1 LPPSQARTI
10 DTPQSFSLQND
21 LPPPTLGAYSAT
33 AIVVGAVIGSGIFV
47 SSPGMARNSL
57 DGVTLLGIWAL
68 AGFFTLIGA
77 LTQCELCSQFP
88 KTGGLY
94 LYIKEV
100 FGECAGF
107 FYGWANLVIVGSGA
121 SAALAFIFSSYL
133 AELIPL
139 PSFSKELEACAL
151 HIPWLGSLYPFA
163 NAGQKGVG
171 ALLILLLT
179 WVNVRGIQFGA
190 GLQSISTTLK
200 VLALI
205 AIIGFGLSWSGG
217 DWAHVTAPRVTPLH
231 TSMWQSI
238 GLCVTALGGAFWA
251 YDGWGNLTFIAG
263 EIKRPAKTIPIALI
277 GGTLILTSVYLL
289 VNVAYL
295 RVLSLEGLSV
305 VPGDRAASGLMNAV
319 VGPIGVQ
326 AVAFLILLCT
336 FDAINSG
343 ILTNPRVSFTMAR
356 DRLMPSWMGRLHPQ
370 YKTPAVALWMQGL
383 WALLLLFSGS
393 FDLVASMYVWVSWFF
408 YFLMA
413 VAVFICRKR
422 KYPRTFTLIGY
433 PYLPLL
439 FACFTVFYLGATL
452 LEDIRAYQAGTA
464 ATINSLMGVF
474 LVLSGWPLYWWLKRQ
489 QRLSPETRLQD

>member
-1 LPPSQARTI
+1 MNEKASPPPLH
-10 DTPQSFSLQND
+10 D
-21 LPPPTLGAYSAT
+21 PPPTLGAYPAT

-57 DGVTLLGIWAL
+57 DATTLLGIWAV

-107 FYGWANLVIVGSGA
+107 FYGWANLIIVGSGA

-133 AELIPL
+133 GEFIAL
-139 PSFSKELEACAL
+139 PGFSPTLQAYAF
-151 HIPWLGSLYPFA
+151 HIPGLGDLYPFA
-163 NAGQKGVG
+163 NGGEKAVG
-171 ALLILLLT
+171 AVLIVFLT
-179 WVNVRGIQFGA
+179 WLNARGIRFGA

-200 VLALI
+200 VLALF
-205 AIIGFGLSWSGG
+205 AIIACGLYWSGG
-217 DWAHVTAPRVTPLH
+217 SWSHITAPRVTPLH
-231 TSMWQSI
+231 TSMWQGL

-251 YDGWGNLTFIAG
+251 FDGWGNLTFIAG
-263 EIKRPAKTIPIALI
+263 EIKKPAKTIPLALL
-277 GGTLILTSVYLL
+277 GGTLIITSVYLL
-289 VNVAYL
+289 VNIAYL
-295 RVLSLEGLSV
+295 RVLSLEGLSTV
-305 VPGDRAASGLMNAV
+305 TGDRAASALMHAV
-319 VGPIGVQ
+319 VGPIGAQ
-326 AVAFLILLCT
+326 AVALLILLST

-343 ILTNPRVSFTMAR
+343 ILTNPRVSFAMAR
-356 DRLMPSWMGRLHPQ
+356 DGLMPPSVGRLHPE
-370 YKTPAVALWMQGL
+370 YKTPVKALWMQGT
-383 WALLLLFSGS
+383 WALVLLFTGS

-413 VAVFICRKR
+413 VAVFVCRKR
-422 KYPRTFTLIGY
+422 NYPRTFTIIGY

-452 LEDIRAYQAGTA
+452 VEDIRAYQAGTA
-464 ATINSLMGVF
+464 HTINSLMGVM
-474 LVLSGWPLYWWLKRQ
+474 LVLSGFPLYLWMKR
-489 QRLSPETRLQD
+489 RNRNSSAPLHRVLSL